1 MAKLYTLD
9 KKLLCERPA
18 VQIGDE
24 TFTVDDRKVT
34 VQKVM
39 EIVNSAND
47 ENKDEFL
54 NKSDEA
60 LKMLLTPK
68 KYAEIE
74 KMELSFKAY
83 IELFSLVLAAATGE
97 EPEVYQD
104 RFQGKGSK

>member
-18 VQIGDE
+18 VQVGDD

-39 EIVNSAND
+39 EIVNSASD

-60 LKMLLTPK
+60 LKLLLTPK

-104 RFQGKGSK
+104 RFQRKDSK